1 MANLIPLDEFANTL
15 GISPEQVREMR
26 ERNEIQGYRDGS
38 SWKFKETELE
48 RAKSV
53 LAERS
58 ERSEGQEFRLSSDGK
73 DDDSSGSMDSILI
86 EETGVGE
93 GESSSHIIGGDLS
106 LGDDELTLVGSDI
119 NLGDDSSKQGRNLS
133 EDTGSELNLAAKD
146 EGSDIL
152 ATETVVGSNL
162 HQEDDD
168 DELGLVTDTNEGSAK
183 GLDGLISESD
193 SDISLGDE
201 ARDPSGT
208 GSEINLDL
216 GEEESLD
223 LGASGIGSSMGL
235 AGDELGLDF
244 DSSDSSDMD
253 IDLAADDDDDLEIKS
268 DKSSAAMELAA
279 DDDDSVELTNDSGEV
294 EVVAGSGVNLADD
307 DDMFADLEPASKSG
321 VDDFMLTPV
330 ESGELEEDD
339 SGSQVIALDNES
351 VSSDSALFASD
362 SGLEEDAFG
371 GLEEDAGVV
380 AEEEAVAVTPGRATA
395 GAASVPEETPYTVIN
410 VLSLLATA
418 GMILIAGLMVT
429 DLMWNIWSFNEPYA
443 LNSTIMDQILSIL
456 GE

>member
-15 GISPEQVREMR
+15 GISPDQVREMR
-26 ERNEIQGYRDGS
+26 ERNEIHGYRDGS

-48 RAKSV
+48 RAKSI
-53 LAERS
+53 LA
-58 ERSEGQEFRLSSDGK
+58 ERSEGQEFRLSGEDK

-86 EETGVGE
+86 EDTGVGE

-106 LGDDELTLVGSDI
+106 LGDDELTLVSSDI
-119 NLGDDSSKQGRNLS
+119 NLGDDNSKKGRNLS

-146 EGSDIL
+146 DGSDIL

-162 HQEDDD
+162 REEDED
-168 DELGLVTDTNEGSAK
+168 DELGLVTDTNESSGK
-183 GLDGLISESD
+183 GLAGLISESD
-193 SDISLGDE
+193 SDISLGEED
-201 ARDPSGT
+201 RDPSGT

-216 GEEESLD
+216 GEEVSLD
-223 LGASGIGSSMGL
+223 LGASGIGSSMNL
-235 AGDELGLDF
+235 AGGELGLDF

-253 IDLAADDDDDLEIKS
+253 IDLAADDDDDLDIKS

-307 DDMFADLEPASKSG
+307 DDMFGDLEPASKSG

-330 ESGELEEDD
+330 EGGELEEDD

-362 SGLEEDAFG
+362 SGLEADAFG
-371 GLEEDAGVV
+371 GLEEEAGIVPEEDAV
-380 AEEEAVAVTPGRATA
+380 EVTPGRASA

-418 GMILIAGLMVT
+418 GMIMIAGLMVT